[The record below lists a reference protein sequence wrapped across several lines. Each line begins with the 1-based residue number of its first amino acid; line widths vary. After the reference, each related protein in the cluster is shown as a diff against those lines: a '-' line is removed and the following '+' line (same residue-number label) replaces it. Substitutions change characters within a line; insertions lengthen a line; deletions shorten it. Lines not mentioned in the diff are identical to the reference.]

1 MDFSHTIFSATL
13 FPEHSQ
19 AWLPAL
25 PSPPASSTLW
35 SPLFSFG
42 LGLWREVG
50 PPCSGGRRGRR
61 GMRTLESSALGA
73 LPACS
78 PAQGAL
84 PGRARWAPEAHAL
97 GSSAL
102 PPPPLRSGP
111 SAKVRAPWSI
121 LSPCC
126 DGGPSSSTLGS
137 GGPLLSTQGSPSPS
151 CPHPA
156 LGWRDAPAP
165 TV

>member
-1 MDFSHTIFSATL
+1 MF
-13 FPEHSQ
+13 
-19 AWLPAL
+19 
-25 PSPPASSTLW
+25 
-35 SPLFSFG
+35 
-42 LGLWREVG
+42 
-50 PPCSGGRRGRR
+50 RRQTRPQGV
-61 GMRTLESSALGA
+61 RTLESSALGA

-137 GGPLLSTQGSPSPS
+137 GALCSPPR
-151 CPHPA
+151 A
-156 LGWRDAPAP
+156 APARAARILL
-165 TV
+165 

>member
-1 MDFSHTIFSATL
+1 MFRRQTRPQGYADLGILSARGLASVFAGTGRA
-13 FPEHSQ
+13 PG
-19 AWLPAL
+19 
-25 PSPPASSTLW
+25 PSP
-35 SPLFSFG
+35 
-42 LGLWREVG
+42 
-50 PPCSGGRRGRR
+50 
-61 GMRTLESSALGA
+61 
-73 LPACS
+73 
-78 PAQGAL
+78 
-84 PGRARWAPEAHAL
+84 L
-97 GSSAL
+97 GSRSPRSRVL
-102 PPPPLRSGP
+102 RPPPPPLRSGP

-126 DGGPSSSTLGS
+126 DAGPSSSTLGS